1 MSAVSDR
8 RRGLVERIRTG
19 KLLRSGLCPV
29 DGEPCDDDDDD
40 DDAIAAATAAAA
52 GLMLVPAAGTDTRS
66 GMLINANNVL
76 LSMIVISV

>member
-1 MSAVSDR
+1 VSAVSDR

-19 KLLRSGLCPV
+19 ELLRSGLCPV
-29 DGEPCDDDDDD
+29 DGEPCDDDDD

-66 GMLINANNVL
+66 GMLIIANNVL

>member
-19 KLLRSGLCPV
+19 ELLRSGLCPV
-29 DGEPCDDDDDD
+29 DGEPCDEDDD

-52 GLMLVPAAGTDTRS
+52 GLMLVRAAGTDTRS
-66 GMLINANNVL
+66 AMLIIANSVL